1 MSGAARILALFP
13 GQGSQKVG
21 MGKEL
26 FESSEL
32 AREIFA
38 RADKALG
45 FALSSICF
53 DGPTERLTETE
64 IAQPAILTVST
75 ICFEL
80 AKQKFGASLSVVA
93 AAGHSLGEY
102 SALVAAGAVRFEDA
116 VVLVHKR
123 GRYMQNAVPLGM
135 GRMVA
140 VLGKEVPELE
150 AAISKVTTGVVDIA
164 NVNAPGQIVVS
175 GSREGIEQF
184 IGILGSAKVIELQ
197 VSAPFHCRLMEPAA
211 IELAKDLDAV
221 EITSGNFP
229 VIANVKAAPLNA
241 PVDIRQALKQQ
252 VCGRVRWVESM
263 ENAVKEFSP
272 TMAVEFGNGNVLSGL
287 LKRINP
293 SLARFECG
301 SLSALDKLP
310 IAG

>member
-1 MSGAARILALFP
+1 MSGATRILALFP

-26 FESSEL
+26 FEGSEL

-38 RADKALG
+38 RADQALG
-45 FALSSICF
+45 FSLSSLCF
-53 DGPTERLTETE
+53 DGPPERLTETE

-102 SALVAAGAVRFEDA
+102 SALVAAGALRFEDA

-135 GRMVA
+135 GRMIA
-140 VLGKEVPELE
+140 VLGKEVAELE
-150 AAISKVTTGVVDIA
+150 DAISKVSNGVVDIA

-175 GSREGIEQF
+175 GSRDGIEQF
-184 IGILGSAKVIELQ
+184 VSVLGAAKVIELQ

-211 IELAKDLDAV
+211 VELAKDLDAV
-221 EITSGNFP
+221 KLSAGSFP
-229 VIANVKAAPLNA
+229 VIANVLAAPVNA
-241 PVDIRQALKQQ
+241 AADMRQALKQQ

-263 ENAVKEFSP
+263 EAAVKEFSP

-293 SLARFECG
+293 SLTRFECG
-301 SLSALDKLP
+301 GLAALEKLP
-310 IAG
+310 ILI